1 MEGNMNS
8 IESYKISDLREI
20 AKQNNYRGYYKMNKR
35 DLYDFLVRKQSEML
49 VPNIGIPT
57 TNPVKSWEEI
67 QREVNFIEFMEYDRF
82 KPNYKDA

>member
-1 MEGNMNS
+1 MNS

-20 AKQNNYRGYYKMNKR
+20 AKNNNYRGYYKMKKR

-57 TNPVKSWEEI
+57 TNPIVVKKSWEER
-67 QREVNFIEFMEYDRF
+67 QREINYARF
-82 KPNYKDA
+82 HGIRLV